1 MLPTGASALIVAKAA
16 RMALLPIIPLL
27 VHLQD
32 RFRLTGYSN
41 VHENSDLR
49 TFVVRRRA
57 RKPPKGAALHGHFHH
72 ASLADTFGELQRR
85 ARPEDRL
92 KPRMRLANGARRHP
106 RLQRKGSRRPRCEI
120 LASQEN
126 PRRIR
131 PEERRGFER
140 DAPPLSEGVRIR
152 LRRPPPSGV
161 SPMSR
166 FPGRPSGLLCRECW
180 GCGG

>member
-152 LRRPPPSGV
+152 VEPLEDFGY
-161 SPMSR
+161 
-166 FPGRPSGLLCRECW
+166 
-180 GCGG
+180 GCGGRLRAGSHR